1 MRMEEIHRF
10 PTPIIER
17 GEHLFWDIDA
27 LWDELKLGF
36 RKALDAAPDL
46 RSVSVDSWAV
56 DYVPLDAEGE
66 PLRPPYCYRDPRTD
80 GMMEQAFA
88 TLSPRTIYGRTGI
101 QFLPFN
107 TLFQLLADKRDD
119 PDLLRRTHSHLLIA
133 DYFNYRFSGRQAVEC
148 TNASTTQFM
157 KVGSPTW
164 DDALFYAFDLDPAAW
179 PEIVPAGTPLGPCL
193 AKLGVTVVASCSH
206 DTGSAVAAAPATGD
220 DWAFVSCG
228 TWSLLG
234 AVREEPILTAAAREA
249 GFTHE
254 AGLDGTIR
262 FLKNLTGLWA
272 LQECAREWGVT
283 DWEALEAEATDATP
297 SPAILDLEDARFLPR
312 GDMEARIRAACREQG
327 LSRPETRGEV
337 ARLILESIAASYRR
351 ALGDLE
357 RVTERT
363 IRDAAPL
370 RRWLA
375 EPAALPTHRRRLRRP
390 CRRRPCRG
398 HGARQPSRSSPHD
411 GGPPRRA
418 HHFRRRPPVERPPR
432 LSSDLRLTHAWNPR
446 PTPPI
451 SSSSKTCGTTPSP
464 TRSTPSSGSSTAPT
478 SSAATGASRTR
489 AAATP
494 PPSSPRPTRSPAR
507 PSRCCG

>member
-1 MRMEEIHRF
+1 MPHAAYLAFDLGASSGRAVLGRLDGAVMRMEEIHRF

-36 RKALDAAPDL
+36 RKALDAAPGL

-66 PLRPPYCYRDPRTD
+66 PLRLPYCYRDPRTD

-119 PDLLRRTHSHLLIA
+119 PDLLRRTRSHLLIA

-234 AVREEPILTAAAREA
+234 AVRDRADPHGRGPRSRVHPRSGARWDDPLSEEP
-249 GFTHE
+249 H
-254 AGLDGTIR
+254 
-262 FLKNLTGLWA
+262 
-272 LQECAREWGVT
+272 
-283 DWEALEAEATDATP
+283 
-297 SPAILDLEDARFLPR
+297 
-312 GDMEARIRAACREQG
+312 
-327 LSRPETRGEV
+327 
-337 ARLILESIAASYRR
+337 R
-351 ALGDLE
+351 ALGAA
-357 RVTERT
+357 RVRP
-363 IRDAAPL
+363 RVGRHRLGSARSRSH
-370 RRWLA
+370 RRHA
-375 EPAALPTHRRRLRRP
+375 EPGYTRSRRRSLPSARRHGSPHPRSLPRAGAFPTRNARRGRPSHSRKHRRELPSCAGRFRACHRADDTRR
-390 CRRRPCRG
+390 C
-398 HGARQPSRSSPHD
+398 
-411 GGPPRRA
+411 
-418 HHFRRRPPVERPPR
+418 
-432 LSSDLRLTHAWNPR
+432 
-446 PTPPI
+446 
-451 SSSSKTCGTTPSP
+451 
-464 TRSTPSSGSSTAPT
+464 T
-478 SSAATGASRTR
+478 SSAVARRTGCSANSPPMPAASASSPALPRPRRSATSSFKPARWATSPTGSPFPTSPASR
-489 AAATP
+489 AT
-494 PPSSPRPTRSPAR
+494 STIYHPTSD
-507 PSRCCG
+507 